1 MNAAASPIA
10 ATPASTEM
18 DLAEPEHSPIH
29 TPTTEYSSSKRK
41 RDGEPSPVKCT
52 QCSSFDI
59 KYRCP
64 RCERITC
71 SLACCLAHKKQF
83 DCDGKRDRTKF
94 IALADFQ
101 DADMSSDFFFLQEI
115 SRSTSAVHLDVAV
128 KPPPPSKRSKG
139 HNHKSPH
146 NTGNLTTLSVNP
158 ELPAD
163 YLKRFPPSVQSFVQQ
178 AKKRGV
184 FVHLHAPGMSRH
196 KANTSTY
203 NSKENCVLWRL
214 EMHFTDV
221 AEIVTIVEPR
231 WSERLSLC
239 DVITKHLSVTLEN
252 VPLRTK
258 LKPYCKLDVAT
269 EWLFLIKKE
278 FAPASAP
285 QYYKLDP
292 TMPLGDSLK
301 HLAIVEFPTVLVTLA
316 SRRHEYTFAHRAIEV
331 VDAVAAS
338 TACDTTAPPLVTE
351 VSSTQAQEDVN

>member
-1 MNAAASPIA
+1 
-10 ATPASTEM
+10 M

-71 SLACCLAHKKQF
+71 SLACCLAHKK
-83 DCDGKRDRTKF
+83 
-94 IALADFQ
+94 
-101 DADMSSDFFFLQEI
+101 
-115 SRSTSAVHLDVAV
+115 
-128 KPPPPSKRSKG
+128 
-139 HNHKSPH
+139 
-146 NTGNLTTLSVNP
+146 
-158 ELPAD
+158 
-163 YLKRFPPSVQSFVQQ
+163 QSFVQQ

-239 DVITKHLSVTLEN
+239 DVITKHLSVTLN

-338 TACDTTAPPLVTE
+338 TSCDTTALPLVTE